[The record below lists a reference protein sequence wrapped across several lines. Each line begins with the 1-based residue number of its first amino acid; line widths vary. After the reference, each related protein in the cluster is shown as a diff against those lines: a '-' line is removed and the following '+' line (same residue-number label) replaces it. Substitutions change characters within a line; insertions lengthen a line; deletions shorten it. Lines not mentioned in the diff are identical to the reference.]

1 MSTYETAGKTPPI
14 AIARRER
21 TESVQINVGGLSEKI
36 VISDDISLEEAQE
49 AVNSEITNILNKF
62 LLTPSDIKGGVVD
75 DQV

>member
-1 MSTYETAGKTPPI
+1 MSKNT
-14 AIARRER
+14 
-21 TESVQINVGGLSEKI
+21 SEENDITSSQQSNKDI
-36 VISDDISLEEAQE
+36 YKFSAISLEEAQE